1 MAGTTS
7 QMHPEVLILMGS
19 ASDWKHLRGAV
30 EVLEGLGVSF
40 EVHVSSAHRT
50 PERTVELVRSAEAG
64 GCRVFICAA
73 GMAAHLAGVVA
84 AHTVRPVL
92 GVPLPGGVLDGVDA
106 LLSTVQMP
114 GGIPVATFA
123 VGSAGAR
130 NAAFFAA
137 QVISGERPEL
147 RPALKEARRV
157 AAEKVED
164 ADREIEAEFDGESK
178 A

>member
-1 MAGTTS
+1 MVESNSPANL
-7 QMHPEVLILMGS
+7 EVLILMGS
-19 ASDWKHLRGAV
+19 ASDWRHLRGAV

-50 PERTVELVRSAEAG
+50 PERTVDLVRSAEAG

-137 QVISGERPEL
+137 QVVAGERPEL
-147 RPALKEARRV
+147 RAALQDARRV
-157 AAEKVED
+157 GGEKVAA
-164 ADREIEAEFDGESK
+164 ADRDIETELRAKSE